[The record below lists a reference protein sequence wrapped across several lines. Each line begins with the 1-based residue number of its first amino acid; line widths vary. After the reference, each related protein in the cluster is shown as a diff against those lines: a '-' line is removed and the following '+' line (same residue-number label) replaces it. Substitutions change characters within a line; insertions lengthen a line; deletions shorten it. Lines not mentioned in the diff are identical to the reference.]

1 MGGDRGD
8 VMSTQINPQVKVTG
22 RIQAAGSLRAT
33 ATFYDADAQ
42 HEAERKPDLV
52 PTTKV
57 VEQTTS
63 VISPGLAL
71 PLHR

>member
-1 MGGDRGD
+1 
-8 VMSTQINPQVKVTG
+8 MSTQINPQVKVTG